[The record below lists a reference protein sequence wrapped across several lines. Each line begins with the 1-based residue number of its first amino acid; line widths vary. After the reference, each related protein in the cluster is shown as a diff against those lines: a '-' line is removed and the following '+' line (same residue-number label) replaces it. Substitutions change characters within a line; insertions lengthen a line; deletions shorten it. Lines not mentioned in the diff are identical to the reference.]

1 MVYKPEINQFFD
13 YERMESTL
21 KRWAGEVPDL
31 CRLHEIGVSHRGR
44 VVYAL
49 EISNF
54 RTQNVET
61 RPGFYLESC
70 IHAEEVMGT
79 NVSMY
84 IAWYL
89 LSNFQHDAYI
99 TQLVDK
105 QVFYVLP
112 RVNPDGAE
120 FVLKQ
125 GAPWCGNGRYLP
137 GEEQQESGFYW
148 KDLNGDGIVAQMRL
162 ADADGEWKISA
173 EDPRFMQL
181 REPWELQGEFYR
193 LLPEGEFRN
202 YQGELYFPKPQDG
215 NLNRQFPGSYFP
227 EGKQYGAGDLP
238 MEEPEAKA
246 VVDFI
251 LAHPNIG
258 AVMSYHTNAGAILRP
273 FGDRPDDQFLG
284 SDLALY
290 TTIGK
295 MGTQITGYPTISC
308 FHEFTPDKDDV
319 RGGCLDDWTYSWL
332 GLPSLV
338 TELWNV
344 DQAAGVATEG
354 FYPTIHR
361 TIEEEGKVLTYL
373 ESRMEKPYL
382 AWETV
387 DHPQLGRVEVG
398 GWNRIWVE
406 RNAPQSMLEE
416 IAQKHCEYSLKF
428 AATLP
433 KLSIKSLS
441 SERLD
446 DNLVRLTAR
455 IGNQGYL
462 PTYLTDQA
470 RFMKADKAILVRLMG
485 NAEFELISGTIEVK
499 LAHLQGR
506 VERTSTW
513 SQWIKPWEPSERVV
527 SWVVRCKGDCMFT
540 VEASQEKSGV
550 CQKEIAISFF

>member
-13 YERMESTL
+13 FERMESTL
-21 KRWAGEVPDL
+21 KRWAIENPDR

-44 VVYAL
+44 TVYAL
-49 EISNF
+49 EITNLKEGDA
-54 RTQNVET
+54 NT
-61 RPGFYLESC
+61 RPGFYIESC

-89 LSNFQHDAYI
+89 LSNYQKEAYV
-99 TQLVDK
+99 THLLDK
-105 QVFYVLP
+105 QVFYILP

-137 GEEQQESGFYW
+137 GEEQPESGFYW
-148 KDLNGDGIVAQMRL
+148 KDINGDGIVAQMRVS
-162 ADADGEWKISA
+162 DPDGEWKISA
-173 EDPRFMQL
+173 LDPRFMEM
-181 REPWELQGEFYR
+181 REPWELEGTFYR

-202 YQGELYFPKPQDG
+202 YQGELVFPKPRDG
-215 NLNRQFPGSYFP
+215 NLNRQFPAKYFP
-227 EGKQYGAGDLP
+227 EGQQYGAGQLP

-251 LAHPNIG
+251 LGHANVG

-273 FGDRPDDQFLG
+273 FGDKSDEHFVG

-290 TTIGK
+290 TALGK
-295 MGTQITGYPTISC
+295 MGTKITGYPTISC

-319 RGGCLDDWTYSWL
+319 RGGCLDDWTYDWL

-344 DQAAGVATEG
+344 DHAAGVVREG
-354 FYPTIHR
+354 YFPTANR
-361 TIEEEGKVLTYL
+361 TVEEEGKVLAYL
-373 ESRMEKPYL
+373 ETRMEKPYL
-382 AWETV
+382 AWEPV
-387 DHPQLGRVEVG
+387 DHPQLGKVEVG

-406 RNAPQSMLEE
+406 RSSPQCMLEE
-416 IAQKHCEYSLKF
+416 IAQKHCEYSLKY

-433 KLSIKSLS
+433 KLNIKKLV
-441 SERLD
+441 SEHLD
-446 DNLVRLTAR
+446 ENLVRITAT

-470 RFMKADKAILVRLMG
+470 RFMKADKAILVRLVG
-485 NAEFELISGTIEVK
+485 NAEFEVINGTPEVK

-506 VERTSTW
+506 AERTSTW

-527 SWVVRCKGDCMFT
+527 SWVVRCMGDCTFT
-540 VEASQEKSGV
+540 VEARHEKSGV
-550 CQKEIAISFF
+550 DSREIIV